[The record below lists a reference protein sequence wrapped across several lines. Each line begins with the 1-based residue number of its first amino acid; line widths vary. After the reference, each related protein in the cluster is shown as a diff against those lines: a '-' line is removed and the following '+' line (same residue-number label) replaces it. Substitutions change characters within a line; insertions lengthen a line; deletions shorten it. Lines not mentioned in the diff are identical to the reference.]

1 MLAASRMALAR
12 AVGVHVRSCWSPQ
25 ESTGCAWELGDV
37 GVGLSDG
44 LELCRGF
51 VRWSRAVQV
60 RGKGAGAEEQ
70 LGLLQVITAGP
81 KRGLAG
87 SSHSCMGKG
96 CKCVLVLGMGMVY
109 GLAAVAWSW

>member
-1 MLAASRMALAR
+1 MSNTWVVEEL
-12 AVGVHVRSCWSPQ
+12 SCTWAI
-25 ESTGCAWELGDV
+25 EEACG
-37 GVGLSDG
+37 
-44 LELCRGF
+44 
-51 VRWSRAVQV
+51 RWHTIGGRLQKLV
-60 RGKGAGAEEQ
+60 EEQ
-70 LGLLQVITAGP
+70 PGLLPVITAGP